1 LSADLRPPPS
11 AVCVALPDADVAH
24 VPDFLPVDVA
34 DRALAQIRAETA
46 WEQHRVRVC
55 GREHRCP
62 RLSAWCGDA
71 GAVYRYSGQTLWPR
85 SWAPGI
91 TEIRERVESLL
102 AERFDG
108 VLLNLYRD
116 GRDGMGW
123 HSDDERELGESP
135 TIASVSLGAARRFRL
150 KHRSRTDI
158 APYEWQLGHGSLI
171 VMRGP
176 TQRHWRHCVP
186 KTRRPVGERV
196 NLSFRAVSTPHDRV
210 SSGRRIE

>member
-1 LSADLRPPPS
+1 
-11 AVCVALPDADVAH
+11 
-24 VPDFLPVDVA
+24 
-34 DRALAQIRAETA
+34 
-46 WEQHRVRVC
+46 
-55 GREHRCP
+55 
-62 RLSAWCGDA
+62 
-71 GAVYRYSGQTLWPR
+71 VYRYSGQTLWPR
-85 SWAPGI
+85 PWAPRI
-91 TEIRERVESLL
+91 TEIRERVETLL

-135 TIASVSLGAARRFRL
+135 TIASVSLGAVRRFRL
-150 KHRSRTDI
+150 KHRSRPDI
-158 APYEWQLGHGSLI
+158 APCEWQLGHGSLI

-176 TQRHWRHCVP
+176 TQRHWRHSVP

-196 NLSFRAVSTPHDRV
+196 NLSFRAVSTPRGRA

>member
-1 LSADLRPPPS
+1 LSDDPRATPRGNS
-11 AVCVALPDADVAH
+11 VSLPDGDVSYL
-24 VPDFLPVDVA
+24 PDFLPADVA
-34 DRALAQIRAETA
+34 DRVLAQIHAEA
-46 WEQHRVRVC
+46 QWEQHRVRVC
-55 GREHRCP
+55 GREYECP
-62 RLSAWCGDA
+62 RLSAWYGDA

-85 SWAPGI
+85 PWTPAI
-91 TEIRERVESLL
+91 YEIRERVETLL

-150 KHRSRTDI
+150 RHRSRPDV
-158 APYEWQLGHGSLI
+158 APCEWNLGHGSLI

-176 TQRHWRHCVP
+176 TQRYWRHCVP

-196 NLSFRAVSTPHDRV
+196 NLSFRAVPMPRGR
-210 SSGRRIE
+210 SSIGEGIE